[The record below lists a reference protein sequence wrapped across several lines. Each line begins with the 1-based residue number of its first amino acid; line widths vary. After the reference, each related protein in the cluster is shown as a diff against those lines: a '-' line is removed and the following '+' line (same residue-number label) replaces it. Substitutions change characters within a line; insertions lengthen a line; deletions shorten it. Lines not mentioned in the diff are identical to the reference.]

1 MRTTGNPMAR
11 HGAADPRE
19 SRAHALEVYL
29 NDHLAGATGG
39 ARLAHRLASHQG
51 DPERARELT
60 TLASEVDRDRTTL
73 RQLMR
78 ELGVPVHRYLL
89 TAALVGE
96 RLARLKPNGRLL
108 RKSEVRA
115 VMELETMLL
124 GVQGKA
130 ALWRLLRNLPEGRV
144 RGRAELLDGL
154 LTRADRQADTLE
166 RLRERAAVEVMAGAG
181 PGREEPRPQGAV
193 GEDRRA

>member
-1 MRTTGNPMAR
+1 MRTTSNPRTR

-19 SRAHALEVYL
+19 SRAHALKVYL

-39 ARLAHRLASHQG
+39 VRLARRLASHQS
-51 DPERARELT
+51 DPERTRELT
-60 TLASEVDRDRTTL
+60 TLASEVNRDRTTL

-78 ELGVPVHRYLL
+78 ELDVPVHRYLV

-130 ALWRLLRNLPEGRV
+130 ALWRLLRSLPEGRV

-154 LTRADRQADTLE
+154 LTRAARQVDILE

-181 PGREEPRPQGAV
+181 PGHEESRPQGAV
-193 GEDRRA
+193 GEGRGA